1 MDVLTDKFAPQFEM
15 LEYDHR
21 YYIQT
26 AKGSIESLGHIVA
39 EAGSNEDEA
48 ISRRAARDGTAD
60 DGWLQFEY
68 DPEKELLAVIGDGDG
83 MTAEVMWDRLR
94 RVGAEANKD
103 AKRGF
108 FHRGIREVFLAM
120 GGGRV
125 ASVGK
130 QPDGSE
136 VFSEAIFDPRQGMA
150 MIAKDAT
157 PTAEQRAALGLHA
170 TGTRVE
176 IPLRRFARDHPGQFT
191 FPKMEQQIRDCVG
204 IRPVLADP
212 TREVRF
218 VYGSEPARQLRYD
231 YPEGDDLVVERRV
244 TIAGHNATFWAKIT
258 DKPLKGGLRGG
269 KQMRN
274 SGILVRGERA
284 AYEVSAGNK
293 IAGHPAMPRVFGEL
307 RMDSIEE
314 VQRKAD
320 EVANEESQLVYKP
333 DRSGLNPEHPISA
346 AIYKFIDD
354 TLGPLIADLDAG
366 EQTKQVSSD
375 MRRQLAKLARVIN
388 QVIKAEIQSLAD
400 PAADTS
406 KDQVEEDDPR
416 PEQPPPPP
424 PPEVVREVEDGIG
437 FAHSRIFID
446 AGQSRTVEVWFDT
459 GEIPVGSTVTL
470 NSAKTRE
477 VPAVTMSGVTVP
489 EPGRDGVA
497 VLDLTLYAGNA
508 EGRHELTVH
517 AGGYEATLV
526 VHVRY
531 PRAAGF
537 ISNIVPIDKD
547 WESGSALWDPST
559 GVVRVFVGR
568 PEFKDA
574 AVGAKRD
581 GDKDPWDNRVYRTLV
596 VESVREEALWKAAE
610 RQAEVEWDELSYEER
625 SEDSARLNL
634 VRSIFQNL
642 DYRLRAKLLQ
652 AFGQG

>member
-1 MDVLTDKFAPQFEM
+1 MEVMTDKFAPQFET

-48 ISRRAARDGTAD
+48 ISRRAARDRTDD

-68 DPEKELLAVIGDGDG
+68 NPEQEMLVVIGDGDG

-125 ASVGK
+125 TSVGK

-136 VFSEAIFDPRQGMA
+136 VISEAIFDPHRGIA
-150 MIAKDAT
+150 MVVKNAV
-157 PTAEQRAALGLHA
+157 PTADQRAALGLQA

-176 IPLRRFARDHPGQFT
+176 IPLRRFARDRPGQFT
-191 FPKMEQQIRDCVG
+191 FPKLEQQIRNCVG

-212 TREVRF
+212 AREVRF

-244 TIAGHNATFWAKIT
+244 IIAGHNATFWAKIA

-284 AYEVSAGNK
+284 AYEVSAGDK
-293 IAGHPAMPRVFGEL
+293 IAGHPAMPRVFGEI

-314 VQRKAD
+314 IQREAD
-320 EVANEESQLVYKP
+320 EATNDESQLVYKP

-388 QVIKAEIQSLAD
+388 QAIKAEIQSITD
-400 PAADTS
+400 PVADTT
-406 KDQVEEDDPR
+406 KDPVEKDKPDIE
-416 PEQPPPPP
+416 
-424 PPEVVREVEDGIG
+424 PPEPPHEVAREIEDGIG
-437 FAHSRIFID
+437 FAHGRIFVD
-446 AGQSRTVEVWFDT
+446 AGLSRTVEVWFDT
-459 GEIPVGSTVTL
+459 GEISVGSTVTL
-470 NSAKTRE
+470 SSVKTKQ
-477 VPAVTMSGVTVP
+477 VPAVSLSDVTVP
-489 EPGRDGVA
+489 EPGKDGIA
-497 VLDLTLYAGNA
+497 VLALTVYAGNA
-508 EGRHELTVH
+508 EGRHELTVS
-517 AGGYEATLV
+517 AGSYEATLV

-537 ISNIVPIDKD
+537 ISNIVPVDED
-547 WESGSALWDPST
+547 RELGSALWYPST

-574 AVGAKRD
+574 AARAKRD
-581 GDKDPWDNRVYRTLV
+581 GDKDPWDNSVYRTLV

-610 RQAEVEWDELSYEER
+610 RQAEVEWDELSHEER

-634 VRSIFQNL
+634 VRFIFQEL
-642 DYRLRAKLLQ
+642 DYGLRAKLLQ
-652 AFGQG
+652 AFGQS